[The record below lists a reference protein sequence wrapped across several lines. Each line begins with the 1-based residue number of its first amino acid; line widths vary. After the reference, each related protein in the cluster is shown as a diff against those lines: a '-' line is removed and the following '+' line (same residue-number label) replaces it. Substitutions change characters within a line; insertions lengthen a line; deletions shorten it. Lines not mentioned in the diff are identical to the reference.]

1 MRYMQQ
7 LVIQDKD
14 SCSSNSRK
22 TRSLSS
28 VDSTS
33 NSRSN
38 ADLPT
43 WDGDV
48 GIGEDA
54 LLHILEVGNSSLDL
68 VDNVLQAL
76 LLRGVGRDPRSEH
89 RDRRRQRFLCL
100 HPLT

>member
-1 MRYMQQ
+1 MSYKQQ
-7 LVIQDKD
+7 LVHKD
-14 SCSSNSRK
+14 SCSSNSGK

-28 VDSTS
+28 VDSAR

-38 ADLPT
+38 ADLAT
-43 WDGDV
+43 WHGDV

-76 LLRGVGRDPRSEH
+76 LLRGVGRDPRSQH
-89 RDRRRQRFLCL
+89 RDRRLQRFLCL
-100 HPLT
+100 CPLT